1 MEAIKVKGTIVF
13 IGETQAIGVKEFKK
27 REIVLEIEGN
37 PNYPDEVLFEATK
50 DKCDELN
57 SLNIGDEV
65 ELDVN
70 LKGRKW
76 TNKEGVDKWFN
87 TLAIWKIK
95 VLNKVDNEPAF

>member
-13 IGETQAIGVKEFKK
+13 IGETQAVGVKEFKK

-37 PNYPDEVLFEATK
+37 PNYPDEVAFEATK
-50 DKCDELN
+50 DKCDELSN
-57 SLNIGDEV
+57 LNIGDEV

-76 TNKEGVDKWFN
+76 TNKDGVDKWFN

-95 VLNKVDNEPAF
+95 VLKTCEETPF